1 MTPSP
6 SGRPRPWWRALA
18 PAAALVLAAL
28 CLRAPFSAVGP
39 VLGELGT
46 ELSVSGAALSV
57 LPALPLVCFGLVSPA
72 APALAARLGVQR
84 AVLAGLVALAAGITL
99 RAAGTWGLYAGTVL
113 LTAGIAV
120 ANVLVPA
127 AARAEYGD
135 RSAAVVG
142 AAVASMGFSASLGA
156 GLAQPL
162 ATAAGSAIAGLTL
175 WVAPVLV
182 AGTAM
187 ALLGRRRSPAAG
199 PPASRL
205 PVVTVLRDRV
215 ALAVTAFFGLQSLS
229 FYVMLTWLADVLEDD
244 AGTSPVTAGG
254 LVAAAAAFGAPC
266 ALVVPPLAARARS
279 QVAWV
284 AGATLLSTVGI
295 VGLLLAPTT
304 APAVWAVLWGLGTG
318 TAFPL
323 AMTLVLVRTRDVAQT
338 GRLSAA
344 AQSVGYLLAATG
356 PLAVGLLHDATG
368 GWRAGLVVLL
378 VLQALQLTA
387 GVAAGRPGL
396 VTETPAGGGQ
406 PPAEAPGS
414 LGRDGRAGRR
424 AG

>member
-1 MTPSP
+1 M
-6 SGRPRPWWRALA
+6 GGPR
-18 PAAALVLAAL
+18 PAAALVLVAL

-39 VLGELGT
+39 LLGELGA
-46 ELSVSGAALSV
+46 ELSVPQAALSV
-57 LPALPLVCFGLVSPA
+57 LPALPLVCFGLVSPV
-72 APALAARLGVQR
+72 APTLAARLGVQR
-84 AVLAGLVALAAGITL
+84 AVLAGLAVLAAGIAL
-99 RAAGTWGLYAGTVL
+99 RTAGTWGLYAGTVL

-162 ATAAGSAIAGLTL
+162 ATAAGSAVAGLTL
-175 WVAPVLV
+175 WMAPVLV
-182 AGTAM
+182 AATAM
-187 ALLGRRRSPAAG
+187 ALLARRRSPVPG
-199 PPASRL
+199 PLVARP
-205 PVVTVLRDRV
+205 PVVAVLRDRV
-215 ALAVTAFFGLQSLS
+215 ALAVTVFFGLQSLA

-244 AGTSPVTAGG
+244 AGTSAVTAGA

-266 ALVVPPLAARARS
+266 ALVVPPLAARQRS
-279 QVAWV
+279 QVVWV

-295 VGLLLAPTT
+295 LGLLVAPTA

-318 TAFPL
+318 MAFPL

-338 GRLSAA
+338 GQLSAA

-356 PLAVGLLHDATG
+356 PLTVGLLHDRTG
-368 GWRAGLVVLL
+368 GWRAGLAVLL
-378 VLQALQLTA
+378 VLQALQLAA
-387 GVAAGRPGL
+387 GLHAGRPGL
-396 VTETPAGGGQ
+396 VTDVPADTVGL
-406 PPAEAPGS
+406 PEV
-414 LGRDGRAGRR
+414 RR
-424 AG
+424 

>member
-1 MTPSP
+1 MV
-6 SGRPRPWWRALA
+6 AA

-39 VLGELGT
+39 VLSELGA
-46 ELSVSGAALSV
+46 ELSVPQAALSV

-72 APALAARLGVQR
+72 APALAARLGLQR
-84 AVLAGLVALAAGITL
+84 AVLAGLVALAAGIAL
-99 RAAGTWGLYAGTVL
+99 RTAGTWGLYAGTVL
-113 LTAGIAV
+113 LSAGIAV

-127 AARAEYGD
+127 AARAVYGD
-135 RSAAVVG
+135 RAAPVLG
-142 AAVASMGFSASLGA
+142 ATTATMGLSASLGA

-162 ATAAGSAIAGLTL
+162 VTAAGSAVAALTL
-175 WVAPVLV
+175 WMAPVLL
-182 AGTAM
+182 AIPAM
-187 ALLGRRRSPAAG
+187 ALLARRRRPAAG
-199 PPASRL
+199 PPAARL
-205 PVVTVLRDRV
+205 PVAAVLRDRV
-215 ALAVTAFFGLQSLS
+215 AVAVTVFFGLQSLA

-244 AGTSPVTAGG
+244 AGTSAVTAGA

-266 ALVVPPLAARARS
+266 ALVVPPLAARQRS

-284 AGATLLSTVGI
+284 VGATALSTAGI
-295 VGLLLAPTT
+295 LGLLVAPTA

-323 AMTLVLVRTRDVAQT
+323 ALTLVLVRTRDVAQT

-344 AQSVGYLLAATG
+344 AQSVGYLLAAAG

-368 GWRAGLVVLL
+368 GWRAGLAVLL

-387 GVAAGRPGL
+387 GLYAGRPRL
-396 VTETPAGGGQ
+396 VTETPAEGTR
-406 PPAEAPGS
+406 PPAVR
-414 LGRDGRAGRR
+414 L
-424 AG
+424 